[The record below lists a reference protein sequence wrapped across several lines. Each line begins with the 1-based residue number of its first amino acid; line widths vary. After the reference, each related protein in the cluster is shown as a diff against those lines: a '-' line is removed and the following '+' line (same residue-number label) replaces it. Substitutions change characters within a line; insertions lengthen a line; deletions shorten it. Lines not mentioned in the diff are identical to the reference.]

1 MTNNKFYQEPEVKV
15 VNLCFEGCVLAGSVQ
30 QDGNASGE
38 DITWGNEFDPW
49 A

>member
-1 MTNNKFYQEPEVKV
+1 MTDNKIYQEPEVKV
-15 VNLCFEGCVLAGSVQ
+15 VTLCFEGSVLVGSVQ

-38 DITWGNEFDPW
+38 DITWGNEYDPW

>member
-1 MTNNKFYQEPEVKV
+1 MTNNKIYQEPEVKV
-15 VNLCFEGCVLAGSVQ
+15 VNLCFEGSVLVGSVQ

-38 DITWGNEFDPW
+38 DITWGDEFDPW